1 MFPAKRTYHTHFR
14 PGTTKKRLFRGYFCF
29 YALNV
34 MHVLDPFFFSDQ
46 AMVLED
52 LSHIIYSWSYLAS
65 QTGFALKI
73 ALKY

>member
-1 MFPAKRTYHTHFR
+1 
-14 PGTTKKRLFRGYFCF
+14 
-29 YALNV
+29 